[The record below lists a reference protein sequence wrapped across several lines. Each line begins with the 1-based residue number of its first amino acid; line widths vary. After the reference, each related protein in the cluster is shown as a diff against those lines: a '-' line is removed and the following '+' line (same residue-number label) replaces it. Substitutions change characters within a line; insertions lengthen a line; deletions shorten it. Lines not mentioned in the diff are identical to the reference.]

1 MKKAIKIITV
11 LCLAFTLFL
20 GVAQP
25 TISLAAGSNPN
36 DVVGKLNH
44 DKTAGQE
51 QITSLGTSVIS
62 FIWILSIV
70 VAVVVI
76 MYTGLKFIVGSANE
90 KAEYKKSLVPIVV
103 GVLLL
108 VAATTIV
115 KALFS
120 VDIN

>member
-25 TISLAAGSNPN
+25 TISLAAGAD
-36 DVVGKLNH
+36 DVVGQLNH
-44 DKTAGQE
+44 DKTAGQT
-51 QITSLGTSVIS
+51 QITNLGTSVIS

-70 VAVVVI
+70 VAVVVV

>member
-1 MKKAIKIITV
+1 MKKAIKIITA
-11 LCLAFTLFL
+11 LCLVFTLFL

-25 TISLAAGSNPN
+25 TISLAAGAE
-36 DVVGKLNH
+36 DTIGLLNH
-44 DKTAGQE
+44 DKKDGQQ
-51 QITSLGTSVIS
+51 QITNLGTSVMS

-70 VAVVVI
+70 VAVVVV

-108 VAATTIV
+108 VAATSIV

-120 VDIN
+120 VNV

>member
-25 TISLAAGSNPN
+25 TISLAADAGAGT
-36 DVVGKLNH
+36 VVDKLNH
-44 DKTAGQE
+44 DKTDGQD
-51 QITSLGTSVIS
+51 QITNLGTSVMS

-120 VDIN
+120 VKV

>member
-25 TISLAAGSNPN
+25 TISLAADAGAGT
-36 DVVGKLNH
+36 VVDKLNH
-44 DKTAGQE
+44 DKTVGQD
-51 QITSLGTSVIS
+51 QITNLVTSVMS

-120 VDIN
+120 VKV